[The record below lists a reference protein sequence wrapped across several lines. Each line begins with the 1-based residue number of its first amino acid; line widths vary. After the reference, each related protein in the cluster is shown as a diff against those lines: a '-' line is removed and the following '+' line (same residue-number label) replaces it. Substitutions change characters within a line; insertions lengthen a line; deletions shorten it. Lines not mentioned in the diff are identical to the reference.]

1 MEPSNS
7 SGICLES
14 SGICLATLD
23 QLINAVNRKY
33 PQHVS
38 LTADLGTKE
47 EITIALN
54 GVVVG
59 GPPGPGREEQII
71 AIYKEFFPVS
81 WELEQ
86 KKKAEKLAQEEKTRK
101 NVARRKEAKVR
112 RAIERAEVAAKA
124 EAEAEAKAKAE
135 VEAKAEAEAEAEAED
150 APASEPPSNE

>member
-38 LTADLGTKE
+38 LTADLGTKGKLKV
-47 EITIALN
+47 ALDE
-54 GVVVG
+54 VVAS

-101 NVARRKEAKVR
+101 NVARRKEAKDR
-112 RAIERAEVAAKA
+112 RAIERAEVAAK
-124 EAEAEAKAKAE
+124 AEAEAKAKAE
-135 VEAKAEAEAEAEAED
+135 VEAKAEAEAED